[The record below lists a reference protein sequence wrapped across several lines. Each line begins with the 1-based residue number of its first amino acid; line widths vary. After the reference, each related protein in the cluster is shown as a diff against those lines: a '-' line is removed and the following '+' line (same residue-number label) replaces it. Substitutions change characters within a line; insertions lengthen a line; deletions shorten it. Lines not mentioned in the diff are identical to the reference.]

1 MSERWQQEIA
11 ETVFDAVNQE
21 ADKTEAKRRQKAQAE
36 GVEENCEYY
45 AWYIQHQR
53 TNAYYGG

>member
-1 MSERWQQEIA
+1 VSERWQQEIA

-36 GVEENCEYY
+36 GVEENC
-45 AWYIQHQR
+45 
-53 TNAYYGG
+53 